1 MLFSFQFSWLFDGAG
16 EAIFRGQQH
25 IPGGG
30 SGGGRGRGGRGRG
43 GRGEFGHERRDL
55 SV

>member
-1 MLFSFQFSWLFDGAG
+1 MLFSFQFSWIFDGAG

-30 SGGGRGRGGRGRG
+30 SGGGGSGVGGSG
-43 GRGEFGHERRDL
+43 GVRT
-55 SV
+55 

>member
-1 MLFSFQFSWLFDGAG
+1 MLFSFQFSWIFDGAG

-30 SGGGRGRGGRGRG
+30 GGVG
-43 GRGEFGHERRDL
+43 GEFGPEG
-55 SV
+55 